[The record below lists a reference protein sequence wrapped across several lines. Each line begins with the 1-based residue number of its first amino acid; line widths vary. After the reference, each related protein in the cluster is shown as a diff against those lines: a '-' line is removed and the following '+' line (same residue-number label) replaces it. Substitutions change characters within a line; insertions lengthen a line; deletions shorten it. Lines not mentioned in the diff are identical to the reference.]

1 MITKEAI
8 ILAGGLGTRLRGVLP
23 GIPKC
28 MAPINGKP
36 FLAYVLDYLISQEIS
51 KVILSVGYRKDQI
64 IDYFG
69 DMYCPLK
76 IEYAIENQPL
86 GTGGAVKL
94 ALDYCMQD
102 DVFILNGD
110 TYFIPD
116 LQSIEKLHFQS
127 KADITIAVKHL
138 PKTERYGL
146 VQTDMDGRITDFR
159 KRDSLSGSGWING
172 GIYLLKKKIFD
183 DFPEGKFSLENDVF
197 KEICSRFKMKA
208 FQTDAD
214 FLDIGIP
221 EDYAKAQNMIKKPG
235 NI

>member
-8 ILAGGLGTRLRGVLP
+8 VLAGGLGTRLRSVLP

-28 MAPINGKP
+28 MAPIHGKP
-36 FLAYVLDYLISQEIS
+36 FLEYVFEYLINQGIR
-51 KVILSVGYRKDQI
+51 KVILSVAYRKDQI
-64 IDYFG
+64 ISYF
-69 DMYCPLK
+69 DDRYCPLK

-94 ALDYCMQD
+94 ALDYCNQD
-102 DVFILNGD
+102 DVFVLNGD

-127 KADITIAVKHL
+127 KADITIAVKQL
-138 PKTERYGL
+138 PKTGRYGL

-159 KRDSLSGSGWING
+159 KRDSLAGSGWING

-183 DFPEGKFSLENDVF
+183 DFPKGKFSLEKDVF
-197 KEICSRFKMKA
+197 KENCSRFKMKA

-221 EDYAKAQNMIKKPG
+221 EDYAKAQTMIKKPG

>member
-8 ILAGGLGTRLRGVLP
+8 ILAGGLGTRLQSVLP

-28 MAPINGKP
+28 MAPIHGKP
-36 FLAYVLDYLISQEIS
+36 FLAYVLDYLISQEIN

-64 IDYFG
+64 INYF
-69 DMYCPLK
+69 DDKYCPLK
-76 IEYAIENQPL
+76 IEYAIESHQL

-94 ALDYCMQD
+94 ALEHCMQD
-102 DVFILNGD
+102 NVFILNGD

-127 KADITIAVKHL
+127 KADITIATKHFT
-138 PKTERYGL
+138 KTGRFGL
-146 VQTDMDGRITDFR
+146 VQTDIDGWITDFR

-172 GIYLLKKKIFD
+172 GIYLIKKQIFD
-183 DFPEGKFSLENDVF
+183 HFQEGKFSLENDVF
-197 KEICSRFKMKA
+197 KESCSRFKMKA

-221 EDYAKAQNMIKKPG
+221 EDYAKAQIMIKKPG
-235 NI
+235 NK